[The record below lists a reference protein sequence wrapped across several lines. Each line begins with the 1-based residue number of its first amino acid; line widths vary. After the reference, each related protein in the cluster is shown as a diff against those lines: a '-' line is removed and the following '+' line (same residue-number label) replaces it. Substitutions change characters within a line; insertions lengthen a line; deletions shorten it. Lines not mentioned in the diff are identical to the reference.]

1 MLEHELLAK
10 EGGLIVR
17 PEGPLTAEDFAAL
30 AQQADA
36 HIEAHGGLKGLMIC
50 TGKFPGWEN
59 LDGAESAERAAQTSH
74 LEAELAE
81 LKSRLQTIAEIS
93 ESRHEELTRATHRL
107 GQNFTES
114 SHKTYASFSRLNERM
129 AVFHTALN
137 YLAVEVRVLT
147 SKPGLLAAKRAFR
160 RPLHR

>member
-50 TGKFPGWEN
+50 AVKFPGWEN
-59 LDGAESAERAAQTSH
+59 LDGAISHFRFVRDHHRKIARVAFVSDADMLALLPKLASHFVSAEVKHFRGDA
-74 LEAELAE
+74 EADALAW
-81 LKSRLQTIAEIS
+81 IA
-93 ESRHEELTRATHRL
+93 
-107 GQNFTES
+107 G
-114 SHKTYASFSRLNERM
+114 
-129 AVFHTALN
+129 
-137 YLAVEVRVLT
+137 
-147 SKPGLLAAKRAFR
+147 
-160 RPLHR
+160 